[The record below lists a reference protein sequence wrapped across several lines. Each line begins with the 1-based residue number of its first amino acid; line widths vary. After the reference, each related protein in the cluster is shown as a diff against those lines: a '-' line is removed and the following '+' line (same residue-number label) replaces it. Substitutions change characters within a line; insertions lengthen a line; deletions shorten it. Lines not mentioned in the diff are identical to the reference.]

1 MVMWTNVCI
10 TTIEKRAVNGMV
22 NCKSVEEE
30 MDSLQDQSLY
40 EKARTLIWSKRT
52 PLTMLAKYHFAMCH
66 VTNTVS

>member
-30 MDSLQDQSLY
+30 MDSLQDQSWY
-40 EKARTLIWSKRT
+40 EKARTLI
-52 PLTMLAKYHFAMCH
+52 
-66 VTNTVS
+66 